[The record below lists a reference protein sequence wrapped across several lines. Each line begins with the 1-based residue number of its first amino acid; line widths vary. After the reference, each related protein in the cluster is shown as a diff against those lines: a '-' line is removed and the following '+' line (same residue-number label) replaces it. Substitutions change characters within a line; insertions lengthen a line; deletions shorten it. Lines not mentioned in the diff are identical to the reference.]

1 MIHRNHAKIITR
13 DEFLSQQP
21 NNIVS
26 CDIEDIL
33 CKDYVY
39 LLDSMDMEDFEY
51 DDTSFDVFK
60 EIVYK
65 NKVVGFVSYFN
76 QDGIL
81 LLMESYI
88 MPEYRKNKL
97 LCDEFVSNTNL
108 ALYQP
113 KIDFVKTLIE
123 CNKATMLSEG
133 IVVSEILF
141 NTSSF
146 ELKKRTDFDQCYS
159 HVYDINKGSILL
171 LDKEAFFNYSLPN
184 RSDMIKYELDINIDD
199 DYLNKAYNIVFN
211 YNEEYLKVLNKI

>member
-1 MIHRNHAKIITR
+1 MIHRTQDKTITR
-13 DEFLSQQP
+13 EEVLSQRP
-21 NNIVS
+21 DYAVS

-39 LLDSMDMEDFEY
+39 LLDSMDMENFEY

-65 NKVVGFVSYFN
+65 NRVVGFVSYFN

-88 MPEYRKNKL
+88 MPEYRNNNL
-97 LCDEFVSNTNL
+97 LCNDLASNTNL

-113 KIDFVKTLIE
+113 KIDFVQNLIE
-123 CNKATMLSEG
+123 CNKDTMLSEG
-133 IVVSEILF
+133 VVISEILF

-146 ELKKRTDFDQCYS
+146 NLKKRTDLDQYYS
-159 HVYDINKGSILL
+159 HVYDINNGSILL
-171 LDKEAFFNYSLPN
+171 LDKESFFNYSLPN
-184 RSDMIKYELDINIDD
+184 QSDVEKYGLNVDMDD
-199 DYLNKAYNIVFN
+199 DYLNKVYNIVFN
-211 YNEEYLKVLNKI
+211 YNEDYLKVLNKI